1 MYDGW
6 HLATLDNGRGRGIAN
21 VPVEQNI
28 PCAQD
33 TVSTTFAAIYNG
45 AVGLSIVTRG
55 YLLVHFLKLI
65 VLLFSDFQDP
75 SKCAGAASFYC
86 ELCEVKLAYL
96 DSCKNHIRN
105 KAHKKLKKVGSSTEL
120 VELQIRST
128 CSRE

>member
-1 MYDGW
+1 MYEGW
-6 HLATLDNGRGRGIAN
+6 HLATLDKGRGRGIAN

-33 TVSTTFAAIYNG
+33 TVSTAFAAIYNG

-55 YLLVHFLKLI
+55 CLLVHFLKLI

-75 SKCAGAASFYC
+75 SKCAGASFYC
-86 ELCEVKLAYL
+86 ELCEVKLANL
-96 DSCKNHIRN
+96 DSCKNHIRS
-105 KAHKKLKKVGSSTEL
+105 KVHKKLKKVGSSTEL
-120 VELQIRST
+120 VELPVRST